1 MILIYNVITREVTH
15 IIEEEQGFLQYR
27 EEDHVVIQGSEEE
40 VLELATLK
48 NLIFTE
54 DMAAYLSDEEKKLIR
69 DKAFG
74 TRITNRFLV
83 ENNRIELSMQDNL
96 NQFSFFSQLKQML
109 DAGAIR
115 MCYNMLLDIDASIFV
130 VVDGYTTS
138 EERKQSFITEFENYL
153 GI

>member
-1 MILIYNVITREVTH
+1 MILIYNIITREVTH
-15 IIEEEQGFLQYR
+15 VIEEDQGFLQYR

-54 DMAAYLSDEEKKLIR
+54 DMAGYLTEEEKQLIR

-74 TRITNRFLV
+74 TKITNRFLV
-83 ENNRIELSMQDNL
+83 ENSRVELSMQDNL
-96 NQFSFFSQLKQML
+96 DQFSFFSQLKQML

-115 MCYNMLLDIDASIFV
+115 MCYNMLLDIDANVFV
-130 VVDGYTTS
+130 VVDGYANS